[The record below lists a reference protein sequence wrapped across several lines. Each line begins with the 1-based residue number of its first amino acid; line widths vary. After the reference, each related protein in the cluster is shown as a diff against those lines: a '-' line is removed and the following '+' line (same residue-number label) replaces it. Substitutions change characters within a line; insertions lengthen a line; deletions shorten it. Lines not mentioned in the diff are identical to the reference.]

1 MMLFVGADA
10 GLSGALCA
18 FDIDRGPVDVIDM
31 PLTQDG
37 RKTMQLDVLAA
48 CRWLHGHNVARVVL
62 ERTSPMPGTDA
73 LGARTRG
80 MGAVSAFR
88 SGLVY
93 GQLRAVCEANGIP
106 LSLVTAVTW
115 KKWFNL
121 PGPDK
126 EQGRQLA
133 LKLFPQCAE
142 LLRRKLDHNRADAC
156 LIASWGASHWRGLE
170 ANTL

>member
-1 MMLFVGADA
+1 MLFVAADA

-18 FDIDRGPVDVIDM
+18 FDLDRGPVEVIDM
-31 PLTQDG
+31 PLIQDG
-37 RKTMQLDVLAA
+37 RKTMQLDVKSM
-48 CRWLHGHNVARVVL
+48 CRWLHGHEPARVVL
-62 ERTSPMPGTDA
+62 ERTAPMPA
-73 LGARTRG
+73 LNASGGRTVA

-115 KKWFNL
+115 KKWHHL
-121 PGPDK
+121 TGPDK

-133 LKLFPQCAE
+133 LKLYPQCAE
-142 LLRRKLDHNRADAC
+142 VLRRKMDHNRAEAC

-170 ANTL
+170 AGTV